1 MKTSEHTVSTELM
14 KLRLSALFQ
23 FCLFL
28 FVGKVMQS
36 NDKIRSTMIK
46 TIFLQAY
53 SRPSLSLPS
62 GSGIDKS
69 QPTGEIQPL
78 RPTLTGLQM
87 IFSFMKNLKKKPA
100 THLIC

>member
-36 NDKIRSTMIK
+36 NDKIRSTM
-46 TIFLQAY
+46 
-53 SRPSLSLPS
+53 
-62 GSGIDKS
+62 
-69 QPTGEIQPL
+69 
-78 RPTLTGLQM
+78 
-87 IFSFMKNLKKKPA
+87 
-100 THLIC
+100 